1 MIRIALYEKEPK
13 TLKVKAEYDELTIG
27 KIKKIPGRKYHKN
40 EGKIWTI
47 PYKYLNRLIDMFEES
62 EIIYESGVNKNY
74 TENNNYDFENEIK
87 LLKEKSFKTFV
98 RYIISETSEIL
109 NEKNTHLIATTKIA
123 HALSQSRELTENE
136 HDILIVA
143 SIIRN
148 IDTNLLDEL
157 FKDNYDNLDIETKY
171 IYNMYWTNILNCIK
185 SKKSKLYKIL
195 YDASNLANKDYINV
209 R

>member
-1 MIRIALYEKEPK
+1 MIRE
-13 TLKVKAEYDELTIG
+13 VKIEYDELTIG
-27 KIKKIPGRKYHKN
+27 KIKKIPGRKYRKN

-47 PYKYLNRLIDMFEES
+47 PYKYLNRLTDMFDES
-62 EIIYESGVNKNY
+62 EIIYEPGVNKNY
-74 TENNNYDFENEIK
+74 TENDNHDFENEIK

-109 NEKNTHLIATTKIA
+109 NEKAVHSIATTKIA
-123 HALSQSRELTENE
+123 HVLSQSRELTEDE

-143 SIIRN
+143 SIIHN
-148 IDTNLLDEL
+148 IDINLLDKL

-171 IYNMYWTNILNCIK
+171 IYNMHWINILNCIK

>member
-13 TLKVKAEYDELTIG
+13 TLKVKIEYDEFTIG
-27 KIKKIPGRKYHKN
+27 KIKKIPGRKYRKN

-47 PYKYLNRLIDMFEES
+47 PYKYLNRLTDMFDES
-62 EIIYESGVNKNY
+62 EIIYEPGVNKNY
-74 TENNNYDFENEIK
+74 TENDNHDFENEIK

-109 NEKNTHLIATTKIA
+109 NEKAVHSIATTKIA
-123 HALSQSRELTENE
+123 HALSQSRELTEDE

-143 SIIRN
+143 SIIHN
-148 IDTNLLDEL
+148 IDINLLDKL

-171 IYNMYWTNILNCIK
+171 IYNMHWINILNCIK

>member
-40 EGKIWTI
+40 EDKIWTI

-171 IYNMYWTNILNCIK
+171 VYNMYWTNILNCVK
-185 SKKSKLYKIL
+185 SKKNKLYKIL

>member
-13 TLKVKAEYDELTIG
+13 TLKVKIEYDEFTIG
-27 KIKKIPGRKYHKN
+27 KIKKIPGRKYRKN

-47 PYKYLNRLIDMFEES
+47 PYKYLNRLTDMFDES
-62 EIIYESGVNKNY
+62 EIIYEPGVNKNY
-74 TENNNYDFENEIK
+74 TENDNHDFENEIK

-109 NEKNTHLIATTKIA
+109 NEKAVHSIATTKIA

-143 SIIRN
+143 SMIRN

-171 IYNMYWTNILNCIK
+171 IYNMYWTNILNCMK

>member
-13 TLKVKAEYDELTIG
+13 TLKVKIEYDELTIG
-27 KIKKIPGRKYHKN
+27 KIKKIPGRKYRKN

-47 PYKYLNRLIDMFEES
+47 PYKYLNRLTDMFDES
-62 EIIYESGVNKNY
+62 EIIYEPGVNKNY
-74 TENNNYDFENEIK
+74 TENDNHDFENEIK
-87 LLKEKSFKTFV
+87 LLKEKSFKTFI

-109 NEKNTHLIATTKIA
+109 NEKAVHSIATTKIA
-123 HALSQSRELTENE
+123 HVLSQSRELTEDE

-143 SIIRN
+143 SIIHN
-148 IDTNLLDEL
+148 IDINLLDKL

-171 IYNMYWTNILNCIK
+171 IYNMHWINILNCIK

>member
-47 PYKYLNRLIDMFEES
+47 PYKYLSRLIDMFDES
-62 EIIYESGVNKNY
+62 EVIYEPGVNKNY
-74 TENNNYDFENEIK
+74 IENDNYDFENEIK
-87 LLKEKSFKTFV
+87 LLKEKSFKTFI

>member
-13 TLKVKAEYDELTIG
+13 TLKVKIEYDEFTIG
-27 KIKKIPGRKYHKN
+27 KIKKIPGRKYRKN

-47 PYKYLNRLIDMFEES
+47 PYKYLNRLTDMFDES
-62 EIIYESGVNKNY
+62 EIIYEPGVNKNY
-74 TENNNYDFENEIK
+74 TENDNHDFENEIK

-109 NEKNTHLIATTKIA
+109 NEKAVHSIATTKIA
-123 HALSQSRELTENE
+123 HVLSQSRELTEDE

-143 SIIRN
+143 SIIHN
-148 IDTNLLDEL
+148 IDINLLDKL

-171 IYNMYWTNILNCIK
+171 IYNMHWINILNCIK

>member
-13 TLKVKAEYDELTIG
+13 TLKVKIEYDELTIG
-27 KIKKIPGRKYHKN
+27 KIKKIPGRKYRKN

-47 PYKYLNRLIDMFEES
+47 PYKYLNRLTDMFDES
-62 EIIYESGVNKNY
+62 EIIYEPGVNKNY
-74 TENNNYDFENEIK
+74 TENDNHDFENEIK

-109 NEKNTHLIATTKIA
+109 NEKAVHSIATTKIA
-123 HALSQSRELTENE
+123 HVLSQSRELTEDE

-143 SIIRN
+143 SIIHN
-148 IDTNLLDEL
+148 IDINLLDKL

-171 IYNMYWTNILNCIK
+171 IYNMHWINILNCIK

>member
-13 TLKVKAEYDELTIG
+13 TLKVKIEYDEFTIG
-27 KIKKIPGRKYHKN
+27 KIKKIPGRKYRKN

-47 PYKYLNRLIDMFEES
+47 PYKYLNRLTDMFDES
-62 EIIYESGVNKNY
+62 EIIYEPGVNKNY
-74 TENNNYDFENEIK
+74 TENDNHDFENEIK
-87 LLKEKSFKTFV
+87 LLKEKSFKTFA

-109 NEKNTHLIATTKIA
+109 NEKAVHSIATTKIA
-123 HALSQSRELTENE
+123 HALSQSRELTEDE

-143 SIIRN
+143 SIIHN
-148 IDTNLLDEL
+148 IDINLLDKL

-171 IYNMYWTNILNCIK
+171 IYNMHWINILNCIK